1 MSTALQESIKLTP
14 TDGNGVAVGGD
25 MAQIAPGYTYTEVDE
40 ILRLVIKHEIDE
52 CYGRNSFEGII
63 DYKNLCNKYGKE
75 TVDRVISRYRKS
87 EFKRKHMPIVIRI
100 KENPSDKLLEP

>member
-1 MSTALQESIKLTP
+1 
-14 TDGNGVAVGGD
+14 

-52 CYGRNSFEGII
+52 CYGRNTFENIV

-100 KENPSDKLLEP
+100 KENPSDKLLEC